1 MRSEQY
7 LNIFMPETL
16 IQQSGVLPAQSGY
29 HPVKVFNLVFHVK
42 EIGPL
47 TGVMNLLP
55 TFKRFE
61 GCELFGSNPNAT
73 EAGVYGHIVYK
84 YEMDERV

>member
-1 MRSEQY
+1 M
-7 LNIFMPETL
+7 LNLF
-16 IQQSGVLPAQSGY
+16 
-29 HPVKVFNLVFHVK
+29 FHVHV
-42 EIGPL
+42 IGQL

-55 TFKRFE
+55 TFERFE
-61 GCELFGSNPNAT
+61 GRKLFGSNPNAT